1 MTHPTI
7 TKAQA
12 VQLAREAGYQSPNAM
27 GPCEDFECF
36 DLHAF
41 AQAAYK
47 LGRNGGLEEAKDKIR
62 IHTLGQPLVLAE
74 KLTSAI
80 ESLKDPS

>member
-7 TKAQA
+7 SREQA
-12 VQLAREAGYQSPNAM
+12 VQLAREAGLSEFIGNDRAEL
-27 GPCEDFECF
+27 GPQ
-36 DLHAF
+36 LQALAKAAF
-41 AQAAYK
+41 K
-47 LGRNGGLEEAKDKIR
+47 LGRNQALEEAKDKVR

-80 ESLKDPS
+80 ESLKDNTP